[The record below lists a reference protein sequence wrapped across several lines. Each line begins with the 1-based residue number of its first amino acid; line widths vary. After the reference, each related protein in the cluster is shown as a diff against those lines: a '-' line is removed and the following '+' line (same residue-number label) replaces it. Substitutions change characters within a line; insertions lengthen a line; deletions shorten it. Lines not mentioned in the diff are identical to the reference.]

1 MDLKKKNNIYNYT
14 KFNMEKIQLAP
25 EELSKLQDLN
35 NKVADIV
42 ASLGQIEIQI
52 SLLKE
57 NKRSLLDSFA
67 QIQQD
72 QEVLAQ
78 ELTQKYGDGKI
89 DIATGE
95 FTKAE

>member
-1 MDLKKKNNIYNYT
+1 
-14 KFNMEKIQLAP
+14 MEKIQLAP
-25 EELSKLQDLN
+25 EELSRLQELN
-35 NKVADIV
+35 SKVADIV
-42 ASLGQIEIQI
+42 TSLGQIEIQI

-89 DIATGE
+89 DITTGE
-95 FTKAE
+95 FTKTE

>member
-25 EELSKLQDLN
+25 EELSRLQEAN

-52 SLLKE
+52 SLLQKNKE
-57 NKRSLLDSFA
+57 SLLASFS

-72 QEVLAQ
+72 QDQLAT
-78 ELTQKYGDGKI
+78 ELTQKYGDGTI
-89 DIATGE
+89 DITSGE
-95 FTKAE
+95 FTKVE

>member
-1 MDLKKKNNIYNYT
+1 
-14 KFNMEKIQLAP
+14 METIKLTP
-25 EELSKLQDLN
+25 EELTKLQEVND
-35 NKVADIV
+35 KVADII
-42 ASLGQIEIQI
+42 ASLGQIEINKSI
-52 SLLKE
+52 LEENKKSLLA
-57 NKRSLLDSFA
+57 NFA

-89 DIATGE
+89 DITTGE

>member
-1 MDLKKKNNIYNYT
+1 
-14 KFNMEKIQLAP
+14 MEKIKLAP
-25 EELSKLQDLN
+25 EELSKLQELN

-89 DIATGE
+89 DITTGE
-95 FTKAE
+95 FTKAG